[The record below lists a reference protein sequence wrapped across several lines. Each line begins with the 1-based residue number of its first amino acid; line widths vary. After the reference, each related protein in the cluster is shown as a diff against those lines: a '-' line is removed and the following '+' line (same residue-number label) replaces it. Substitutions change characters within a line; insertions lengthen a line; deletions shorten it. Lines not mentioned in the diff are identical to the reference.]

1 MYFLLNQFAKLFLA
15 FFPFF
20 PRKLKTYAR
29 VYIFECNTQLH
40 TMVEEIFIRFWKK
53 LKGISK
59 QILCTSMYLTY

>member
-1 MYFLLNQFAKLFLA
+1 MSVRDRRFNFPYSSFRPMYFLLNQFAKLFLA

-40 TMVEEIFIRFWKK
+40 TMVEEILLDFEKN
-53 LKGISK
+53 
-59 QILCTSMYLTY
+59 

>member
-40 TMVEEIFIRFWKK
+40 TMVEEILLDFEKN
-53 LKGISK
+53 
-59 QILCTSMYLTY
+59 

>member
-20 PRKLKTYAR
+20 PSKLKTYAR

-40 TMVEEIFIRFWKK
+40 TMVEEILLDFEKN
-53 LKGISK
+53 
-59 QILCTSMYLTY
+59 